1 MSEGRA
7 GMLITVGAMLFTGV
21 GILGLAA
28 LGANGSTLF
37 LAMLVPLCLASYGI
51 SRVVMHY
58 GDSDQR
64 DR

>member
-1 MSEGRA
+1 MNEGRA
-7 GMLITVGAMLFTGV
+7 TMLIAVGAMLLTGV

-28 LGANGSTLF
+28 LGANGSTMF
-37 LAMLVPLCLASYGI
+37 LAMLVPLCLSSYAI

-58 GDSDQR
+58 GPADKR